1 MVKKRNKKRNL
12 IFCLGLLCLAV
23 TMVATGVVMS
33 NDGSSKFSKNVY
45 INGTNVGGYTKT
57 EAVQVVSE
65 KLNAKVDNLSIKLFH
80 GGKSWHF
87 DHNDFQVDNAVS
99 QVVNSAYSISK
110 LGEKQTLKYLAE
122 NGANFNVALNLMIK
136 NFEQTIDDIA
146 EEIYTEPQNAFV
158 EFTPNEKQNF
168 NVVAEKQGEEL
179 DKEMLMQKLEDGFLN
194 GDDIK
199 IEIPTKKI
207 EPEIKADFFAD
218 KLNLQS
224 KFSTSIKNSQSGR
237 RHNVAL
243 ALKKLN
249 GTIVKPNEIK
259 SFNQIVGPQTESGG
273 YESAII
279 IINGAF
285 KNGIGGGICQAS
297 TTLYNALLLA
307 DVEIDEVHK
316 HTLPVKYVEMALDAM
331 VSEGTSDLVFK
342 NTSDNDLYIKSY
354 VKGDDAT
361 VEIYGKSLPD
371 GVTVKRSAEFIK
383 SIPHSGDKIIV
394 DTNGE
399 YRDKVIYKGEYYRL
413 KYPVDGYEAKAYKE
427 YYKDGKLIDKQEIRH
442 EKYSPQQGIV
452 IEGAEDLPEGFV
464 LPKQEVK
471 IIKPNN

>member
-1 MVKKRNKKRNL
+1 M
-12 IFCLGLLCLAV
+12 
-23 TMVATGVVMS
+23 
-33 NDGSSKFSKNVY
+33 
-45 INGTNVGGYTKT
+45 
-57 EAVQVVSE
+57 
-65 KLNAKVDNLSIKLFH
+65 
-80 GGKSWHF
+80 
-87 DHNDFQVDNAVS
+87 
-99 QVVNSAYSISK
+99 
-110 LGEKQTLKYLAE
+110 
-122 NGANFNVALNLMIK
+122 
-136 NFEQTIDDIA
+136 
-146 EEIYTEPQNAFV
+146 
-158 EFTPNEKQNF
+158 
-168 NVVAEKQGEEL
+168 
-179 DKEMLMQKLEDGFLN
+179 
-194 GDDIK
+194 
-199 IEIPTKKI
+199 
-207 EPEIKADFFAD
+207 
-218 KLNLQS
+218 
-224 KFSTSIKNSQSGR
+224 
-237 RHNVAL
+237 AL

-249 GTIVKPNEIK
+249 GTIVKPNETK

-307 DVEIDEVHK
+307 DVEVDEVHK

-383 SIPHSGDKIIV
+383 SIPHGGDKVIV

-464 LPKQEVK
+464 LPKQDVK

>member
-65 KLNAKVDNLSIKLFH
+65 KLNAKVDNLSIELLH

-249 GTIVKPNEIK
+249 GTIVKPNETK

-307 DVEIDEVHK
+307 DVEVDEVHK

-383 SIPHSGDKIIV
+383 SIPHGGDKIIV

-464 LPKQEVK
+464 LPKQDVK

>member
-57 EAVQVVSE
+57 EAVQVVTE
-65 KLNAKVDNLSIKLFH
+65 KLNAKVDNLSIELLH
-80 GGKSWHF
+80 GGKSWRF
-87 DHNDFQVDNAVS
+87 DHGDFQVDNAVS

-122 NGANFNVALNLMIK
+122 NGANFNVALNLVIK
-136 NFEQTIDDIA
+136 NFDQTIDEIA

>member
-1 MVKKRNKKRNL
+1 MIKKRNKKRNL

-57 EAVQVVSE
+57 EAVQVVTE
-65 KLNAKVDNLSIKLFH
+65 KLNAKVDNLSIELLH
-80 GGKSWHF
+80 GGKSWRF
-87 DHNDFQVDNAVS
+87 DHGDFQVDNAVS

-122 NGANFNVALNLMIK
+122 NGANFNVALNLVIK
-136 NFEQTIDDIA
+136 DFDQTIDEIA
-146 EEIYTEPQNAFV
+146 EEIYTEPKNAFV

-307 DVEIDEVHK
+307 DVEVDEVHK

>member
-57 EAVQVVSE
+57 EAVQVVTE
-65 KLNAKVDNLSIKLFH
+65 KLNAKVDNLSIELLH
-80 GGKSWHF
+80 YGKSWRF
-87 DHNDFQVDNAVS
+87 DHGDFQVDNAVS

-122 NGANFNVALNLMIK
+122 NGANFNVALNLVIK
-136 NFEQTIDDIA
+136 NFDQTIDEIA

-168 NVVAEKQGEEL
+168 NVVTEKQGEEL

-307 DVEIDEVHK
+307 DVEVDEVHK

>member
-57 EAVQVVSE
+57 EAVQVVTE
-65 KLNAKVDNLSIKLFH
+65 KLNAKVDNLSIELLH
-80 GGKSWHF
+80 GGKSWRF
-87 DHNDFQVDNAVS
+87 DHGDFQVDNAVS

-122 NGANFNVALNLMIK
+122 NGANFNVALSLVIK
-136 NFEQTIDDIA
+136 NFDQTIDEIA

-307 DVEIDEVHK
+307 DVEVDEVHK

>member
-12 IFCLGLLCLAV
+12 IYCLGLLCLAV

-65 KLNAKVDNLSIKLFH
+65 KLNAKVDNLSIELLH

-87 DHNDFQVDNAVS
+87 DHGDFQVDNAVS

-249 GTIVKPNEIK
+249 GTIVKPNETK

-307 DVEIDEVHK
+307 DVEVDEVHK

-342 NTSDNDLYIKSY
+342 NTSGNDLYIKSY

-464 LPKQEVK
+464 LPKQDVK

>member
-12 IFCLGLLCLAV
+12 IFCLGLLFLAV
-23 TMVATGVVMS
+23 TMVATGIVMS

-57 EAVQVVSE
+57 EAVQVVTE
-65 KLNAKVDNLSIKLFH
+65 KLNDKVDNLSIELLH

-249 GTIVKPNEIK
+249 GTIVKPNETK

-307 DVEIDEVHK
+307 DVEVDEVHK

-342 NTSDNDLYIKSY
+342 NTSGNDLYIKSY

-427 YYKDGKLIDKQEIRH
+427 YYKDGKLIGKQEIRH

-464 LPKQEVK
+464 LPKQDVK

>member
-23 TMVATGVVMS
+23 TMVATGVVML

-45 INGTNVGGYTKT
+45 INGTNVCGYTKT
-57 EAVQVVSE
+57 EAVQVVTE
-65 KLNAKVDNLSIKLFH
+65 KLNDKVDNLSIELSH
-80 GGKSWHF
+80 DGKSWHF
-87 DHNDFQVDNAVS
+87 DHGDFQVDNAVS

-136 NFEQTIDDIA
+136 NFDQTIDKIG
-146 EEIYTEPQNAFV
+146 EEIYSEPQNAFV

-168 NVVAEKQGEEL
+168 IVVTEKQGEEL
-179 DKEMLMQKLEDGFLN
+179 DKEMLLQKLEDGFLN

-249 GTIVKPNEIK
+249 GTIVKPNETK

-307 DVEIDEVHK
+307 DVEVDEVHK

-331 VSEGTSDLVFK
+331 VSEGSSDLVFK

-371 GVTVKRSAEFIK
+371 GVTIKRSAEFVK
-383 SIPHSGDKIIV
+383 SIPHGGDKVIV

-427 YYKDGKLIDKQEIRH
+427 YYKDGKLIEKQEIRH
-442 EKYSPQQGIV
+442 EKYGPQQGVV

-464 LPKQEVK
+464 LPKQDVK
-471 IIKPNN
+471 IIR

>member
-1 MVKKRNKKRNL
+1 MIKKRNKKRNL

-57 EAVQVVSE
+57 EAVQVVTE
-65 KLNAKVDNLSIKLFH
+65 KLNAKVDNLSIELLH
-80 GGKSWHF
+80 GGKSWRF
-87 DHNDFQVDNAVS
+87 DHGDFQVDNAVS

-122 NGANFNVALNLMIK
+122 NGANFNVALNLVIK
-136 NFEQTIDDIA
+136 NFDQTIDEIA

-307 DVEIDEVHK
+307 DVEVDEVHK

>member
-23 TMVATGVVMS
+23 TMVVTGVVMS

-57 EAVQVVSE
+57 EAVQVVTE
-65 KLNAKVDNLSIKLFH
+65 KLNAKVDNLSIELLH

-249 GTIVKPNEIK
+249 GTIVKPNETK

-307 DVEIDEVHK
+307 DVEVDEVHK

-342 NTSDNDLYIKSY
+342 NTSGNDLYIKSY

-383 SIPHSGDKIIV
+383 SIPHGGDKIIV

-464 LPKQEVK
+464 LPKQDVK

>member
-1 MVKKRNKKRNL
+1 MIKKRNKKRNL

-57 EAVQVVSE
+57 EAVQVVTE
-65 KLNAKVDNLSIKLFH
+65 KLNAKVDNLSIELLH
-80 GGKSWHF
+80 GGKSWRF
-87 DHNDFQVDNAVS
+87 DHGDFQVDNAVS

-122 NGANFNVALNLMIK
+122 NGANFNVALNLVIK
-136 NFEQTIDDIA
+136 NFDQTIDEIA

-342 NTSDNDLYIKSY
+342 NTSNNDLYIKSY

>member
-57 EAVQVVSE
+57 EAVQVVTE
-65 KLNAKVDNLSIKLFH
+65 KLNAKVDNLSIELLH
-80 GGKSWHF
+80 GGKSWRF
-87 DHNDFQVDNAVS
+87 DHGDFQVDNAVS

-122 NGANFNVALNLMIK
+122 NGANFNVALNLVIK
-136 NFEQTIDDIA
+136 NFDQTIDEIA

-307 DVEIDEVHK
+307 DVEVDEVHK

>member
-33 NDGSSKFSKNVY
+33 NNGSSKFSKNVY

-57 EAVQVVSE
+57 EAVQVVTE
-65 KLNAKVDNLSIKLFH
+65 KLNAKVDNLSIELLH
-80 GGKSWHF
+80 GGKSWRF
-87 DHNDFQVDNAVS
+87 DHGDFQVDNAVS

-122 NGANFNVALNLMIK
+122 NGANFNVALNLVIK
-136 NFEQTIDDIA
+136 NFDQTIDEIA

-307 DVEIDEVHK
+307 DVEVDEVHK

-383 SIPHSGDKIIV
+383 SIPHSGDKIIG

>member
-57 EAVQVVSE
+57 EAVQVVTE
-65 KLNAKVDNLSIKLFH
+65 KLNAKVDNLSIELLH
-80 GGKSWHF
+80 GGKSWRF
-87 DHNDFQVDNAVS
+87 DHGDFQVDNAVS

-122 NGANFNVALNLMIK
+122 NGANFNVALNLVIK
-136 NFEQTIDDIA
+136 NFDQTIDEIA

-237 RHNVAL
+237 RHNVSL

-307 DVEIDEVHK
+307 DVEVDEVHK

>member
-65 KLNAKVDNLSIKLFH
+65 KLNAKVDNLSIELLH

-199 IEIPTKKI
+199 I
-207 EPEIKADFFAD
+207 
-218 KLNLQS
+218 N
-224 KFSTSIKNSQSGR
+224 
-237 RHNVAL
+237 
-243 ALKKLN
+243 
-249 GTIVKPNEIK
+249 
-259 SFNQIVGPQTESGG
+259 
-273 YESAII
+273 
-279 IINGAF
+279 
-285 KNGIGGGICQAS
+285 
-297 TTLYNALLLA
+297 
-307 DVEIDEVHK
+307 
-316 HTLPVKYVEMALDAM
+316 
-331 VSEGTSDLVFK
+331 
-342 NTSDNDLYIKSY
+342 
-354 VKGDDAT
+354 
-361 VEIYGKSLPD
+361 
-371 GVTVKRSAEFIK
+371 
-383 SIPHSGDKIIV
+383 
-394 DTNGE
+394 
-399 YRDKVIYKGEYYRL
+399 
-413 KYPVDGYEAKAYKE
+413 
-427 YYKDGKLIDKQEIRH
+427 
-442 EKYSPQQGIV
+442 
-452 IEGAEDLPEGFV
+452 
-464 LPKQEVK
+464 
-471 IIKPNN
+471 

>member
-57 EAVQVVSE
+57 EAVQVVTE
-65 KLNAKVDNLSIKLFH
+65 KLNAKVDNLSIELLH
-80 GGKSWHF
+80 GGKSWRF
-87 DHNDFQVDNAVS
+87 DHGDFQVDNAVS

-122 NGANFNVALNLMIK
+122 NGANFNVALNLVIK
-136 NFEQTIDDIA
+136 NFDQTIDEIA

-168 NVVAEKQGEEL
+168 NVVTEKQGEEL

-307 DVEIDEVHK
+307 DVEVDEVHK

-464 LPKQEVK
+464 LPKQDVK

>member
-33 NDGSSKFSKNVY
+33 NDSSSKFSKNVY
-45 INGTNVGGYTKT
+45 INGTDVGGYTKT
-57 EAVQVVSE
+57 EAVQVVTE
-65 KLNAKVDNLSIKLFH
+65 KLNAKVDNLSIELLH
-80 GGKSWHF
+80 GGKSWCF
-87 DHNDFQVDNAVS
+87 DHGDFQVDNAVS

-122 NGANFNVALNLMIK
+122 NGANFNVALNLVIK
-136 NFEQTIDDIA
+136 NFDQTIDEIA
-146 EEIYTEPQNAFV
+146 KEIYTEPQNAFV

-307 DVEIDEVHK
+307 DVEVDEVHK

>member
-1 MVKKRNKKRNL
+1 MIKKRNKKRNL

-57 EAVQVVSE
+57 EAVQVVTE
-65 KLNAKVDNLSIKLFH
+65 KLNAKVDNLSIELLH
-80 GGKSWHF
+80 GGKSWCF
-87 DHNDFQVDNAVS
+87 DHGDFQVDNAVS

-136 NFEQTIDDIA
+136 NFDQTIDEIA

-307 DVEIDEVHK
+307 DVEVDEVHK

>member
-57 EAVQVVSE
+57 EAVQVVTE
-65 KLNAKVDNLSIKLFH
+65 KLNAKVDNLSIELLH
-80 GGKSWHF
+80 DGKSWRF
-87 DHNDFQVDNAVS
+87 DHGDFQVDNAVS

-122 NGANFNVALNLMIK
+122 NGANFNVALNLVIK
-136 NFEQTIDDIA
+136 NFDQTIDEIA

-307 DVEIDEVHK
+307 DVEVDEVHK

>member
-57 EAVQVVSE
+57 EAVQVVTE
-65 KLNAKVDNLSIKLFH
+65 KLNAKVDNLSIELLH

-249 GTIVKPNEIK
+249 GTIVKPNETK

-307 DVEIDEVHK
+307 DVEVDEVHK

-464 LPKQEVK
+464 LPKQDVK

>member
-57 EAVQVVSE
+57 EAVQVVTE
-65 KLNAKVDNLSIKLFH
+65 KLNAKVDNLSIELLH
-80 GGKSWHF
+80 GGKSWRF
-87 DHNDFQVDNAVS
+87 DHGDFQVDNAVS
-99 QVVNSAYSISK
+99 QVVNSAYSVSK

-122 NGANFNVALNLMIK
+122 NGANFNVALNLVIK
-136 NFEQTIDDIA
+136 NFDQTIDEIA

-307 DVEIDEVHK
+307 DVEVDEVHK

>member
-1 MVKKRNKKRNL
+1 MIKKRNKKRNL

-57 EAVQVVSE
+57 EAVQVVTE
-65 KLNAKVDNLSIKLFH
+65 KLNAKVDNLSIELLH
-80 GGKSWHF
+80 GGKSWRF
-87 DHNDFQVDNAVS
+87 DHGDFQIDNAVS

-122 NGANFNVALNLMIK
+122 NGANFNVALNLVIK
-136 NFEQTIDDIA
+136 DFDQTIDEIA
-146 EEIYTEPQNAFV
+146 EEIYTEPKNAFV

-307 DVEIDEVHK
+307 DVEVDEVHK

-464 LPKQEVK
+464 LPKQDVK

>member
-57 EAVQVVSE
+57 EAVQVVTE
-65 KLNAKVDNLSIKLFH
+65 KLNAKVDNLSIELLH
-80 GGKSWHF
+80 GGKSWRF
-87 DHNDFQVDNAVS
+87 DHGDFQVDNAVS

-122 NGANFNVALNLMIK
+122 NGANFNVALNLVIK
-136 NFEQTIDDIA
+136 NFDQTIDEIA

-342 NTSDNDLYIKSY
+342 NTSNNDLYIKSY

>member
-57 EAVQVVSE
+57 EAVQVVTE
-65 KLNAKVDNLSIKLFH
+65 KLNAKVDNLSIELLH

-249 GTIVKPNEIK
+249 GTIVKPNETK

-307 DVEIDEVHK
+307 DVEVDEVHK

-383 SIPHSGDKIIV
+383 SIQHGGDKIIV

-452 IEGAEDLPEGFV
+452 IEGAEDLPVGFV
-464 LPKQEVK
+464 LPKQDIK